1 MIQEKTTNR
10 KIQAQQ
16 TKDKVYSVA
25 IQLFETKGFENITVD
40 EICSVANV
48 STGTFYNVFKSKYEI
63 LDHIFELADIYFLN
77 TVKANIQEGPIKDRI
92 LIYFDYYAEYNIK
105 RGLDFLKQLYN
116 VKNNLFARK
125 NRPMQNILKE
135 VVELGQQKKEL
146 SQDID
151 SNELVQFLFVC
162 VRGLVYDWCLKD
174 GQFDLKDAMHKHVER
189 LLKIV

>member
-1 MIQEKTTNR
+1 MSIEKPTNR
-10 KIQAQQ
+10 QIQAQH

-63 LDHIFELADIYFLN
+63 LDHIFELADTYFLN
-77 TVKANIQEGPIKDRI
+77 TVKANVQEGLYKDRI
-92 LIYFDYYAEYNIK
+92 LIYFDYYADYNLKCGIE
-105 RGLDFLKQLYN
+105 FLKQLYN
-116 VKNNLFARK
+116 VKNNLFAKK
-125 NRPMQNILKE
+125 NRSMQNILKE
-135 VVELGQQKKEL
+135 IVEEGQQKKEL

-151 SNELVQFLFVC
+151 SNEMVQFLFVC

-174 GQFDLKDAMHKHVER
+174 GHFDLKVAMHKHVER